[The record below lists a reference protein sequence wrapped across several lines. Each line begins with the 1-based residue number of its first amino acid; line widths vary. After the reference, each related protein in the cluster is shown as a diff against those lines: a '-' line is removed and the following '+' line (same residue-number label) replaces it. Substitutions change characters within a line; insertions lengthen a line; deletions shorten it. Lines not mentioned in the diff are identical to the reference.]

1 LNTEILYTRNKK
13 YGLNQF
19 RSLIS
24 HENIGGLQLEDV
36 FSIFDEYFQSKELN
50 IVRGLTIAMELE
62 IKSRTY
68 YQTKSNEIENQ
79 TGKALLLF
87 LANEELSHMKI
98 VERAINNLKAN
109 NKWIDIKMIKPS
121 ELAKPRLFEGKQ
133 TEPRI
138 KASSSDNDILLA
150 AMTAERKSEE
160 YYNKMSER
168 IKDSKGK
175 TFFKTLAEFEKVH
188 YNTIRELIK

>member
-1 LNTEILYTRNKK
+1 
-13 YGLNQF
+13 
-19 RSLIS
+19 
-24 HENIGGLQLEDV
+24 
-36 FSIFDEYFQSKELN
+36 
-50 IVRGLTIAMELE
+50 
-62 IKSRTY
+62 
-68 YQTKSNEIENQ
+68 
-79 TGKALLLF
+79 
-87 LANEELSHMKI
+87 
-98 VERAINNLKAN
+98 
-109 NKWIDIKMIKPS
+109 MIKPS
-121 ELAKPRLFEGKQ
+121 EMAKPRLFEGKQ